1 MLTKKQLESIK
12 NELLERK
19 ALLEAELERLSKEQI
34 SDGTS
39 QDDGDQ
45 AVSSS
50 LETLRNSLQNSEYE
64 EYTMILSALDRLD
77 NGTYGICEDCGEEIA
92 EKRLKYYPNAK
103 RCLVCQEAQE
113 GNSF

>member
-1 MLTKKQLESIK
+1 M
-12 NELLERK
+12 ERK
-19 ALLEAELERLSKEQI
+19 AFLEGELERLSSEQI

-50 LETLRNSLQNSEYE
+50 LETLRNSLQNSEYQ
-64 EYTMILSALDRLD
+64 EYTMILTALERLE
-77 NGTYGICEDCGEEIA
+77 NGSYGVCEDCGENIA

-113 GNSF
+113 GNGF